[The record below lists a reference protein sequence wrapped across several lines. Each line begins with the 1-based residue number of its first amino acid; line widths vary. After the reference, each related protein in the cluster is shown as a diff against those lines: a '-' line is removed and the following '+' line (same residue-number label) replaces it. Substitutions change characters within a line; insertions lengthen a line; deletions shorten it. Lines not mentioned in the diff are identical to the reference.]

1 MNRNDELKSLL
12 SQETEPQAE
21 FGTVLRR
28 AKRRNAGRR
37 IAGAGGWLA
46 GFFACFVLLVNFCTP
61 VAYACSRVPG
71 LRELAEAVTFSRSLT
86 DAVANEYVQPIELE
100 QTENGITARVE
111 YLIVDQKQVNVF
123 FTLEGG
129 GYEEFDAEAE
139 FRQADGGMIGSCIY
153 GTNEYSKPAGELRGA
168 SIELV
173 SGDVPG
179 SLIMRL
185 DVYDTYERGYA
196 AEAPAQEESEQDVE
210 ERKPIAQ
217 FEFLLE
223 FDPEFTETADIIE
236 VDRSFVIDGQT
247 ITVRR
252 VEVYPTHLRL
262 ELDDVPEN
270 TAWLK
275 ALDFYIETDD
285 GQVFETTKNG
295 LIATGKEGS
304 PMMSSYRAD
313 STYFYNSEHLKLVIT
328 GAEWLDKDME
338 WIHVDLADGKAGKMP
353 EGTEFYSAE
362 RTENGWY
369 IRIRAERRGENRT
382 HQVFMG
388 SYRDPEGNEG
398 YCTSWSVT
406 GGGAD
411 CFFEEF
417 PLENYDWDEIW
428 LQPVYSRTW
437 TADEPVVFEIK

>member
-1 MNRNDELKSLL
+1 
-12 SQETEPQAE
+12 
-21 FGTVLRR
+21 
-28 AKRRNAGRR
+28 
-37 IAGAGGWLA
+37 
-46 GFFACFVLLVNFCTP
+46 
-61 VAYACSRVPG
+61 
-71 LRELAEAVTFSRSLT
+71 
-86 DAVANEYVQPIELE
+86 
-100 QTENGITARVE
+100 
-111 YLIVDQKQVNVF
+111 
-123 FTLEGG
+123 
-129 GYEEFDAEAE
+129 
-139 FRQADGGMIGSCIY
+139 MIGSCIY

-185 DVYDTYERGYA
+185 DVYDTYERGDA
-196 AEAPAQEESEQDVE
+196 AEAPVQEAESEQDAE

-223 FDPEFTETADIIE
+223 FDPKFTETADIIE

-417 PLENYDWDEIW
+417 PLENYAWDEIW